1 MFVTKF
7 VMIVTLFVM
16 AQSMKSMNSK
26 KSMISIKSM
35 NSKKSMRSMKSMN
48 SMNLDW
54 VNLHE

>member
-26 KSMISIKSM
+26 KSMIS
-35 NSKKSMRSMKSMN
+35 MKSMN

-54 VNLHE
+54 VNLRE